1 MPLTES
7 TIELGLQEMP
17 TPDLNDV
24 AELQSAIERHLRYTL
39 VRPVQ
44 AIRRQDLFP
53 AVALAVRDR
62 IVDGM
67 AETEARYERHDAK
80 RLYYLSMEFLMGR
93 ALGNNLVNLGLLETC
108 RAALEAM
115 GFDLEEIRDQERDA
129 ALGNGGLGRLA
140 ACYLDSLASL
150 GMPGYGYGIHYEYGL
165 FRQAIRAGRQH
176 ELPDVWHAHDSP
188 WLIER
193 PEQSCLVPVYGQIEH
208 GIDRRG
214 AYHPKW
220 VGWKLIVG
228 VPYDM
233 PIVGYGGHTV
243 NVLRLY
249 SARAS
254 DEFDIHIFNQGD
266 YIRAVEEKIRTE
278 TISKVLYP
286 SDSCEEGKELRLLQ
300 EYFFVACAVRDMVR
314 RYLRRHDTFDAFP
327 EQVAVQMNDTHPAL
341 AVAELMRILVD
352 EHGLGWDPAWEIT
365 TRTLA
370 YTNHTLLPEALEHW
384 PIDLLERLLP
394 RHLQIIYEI
403 NQRFLDQVRSTW
415 HNDTQCLRRMS
426 IIDENGRRQVRMANL
441 AIVGSHTVNGV
452 SALHTELVKNTLVPD
467 FYALWP
473 ERFQN
478 KTNGVTQR
486 RWLLKANPDLAALV
500 TEIVGDGWITDLE
513 KIRGIEPLA
522 GDPALQERFCAIK
535 QANKERLARVIHET
549 AMVRVD
555 PSSLF
560 DVQAKRIHEYK
571 RQLLMAMGIIHTYL
585 AAIEDGVH
593 PPVPRTYVFAGK
605 AAPGYWAAK
614 EIIRLIHDIARTV
627 NRDARVRDSM
637 RVAFVPDYR
646 VSLAERIIPA
656 ADLSEQIS
664 TAGREASGTGN
675 MKFALNG
682 ALTVGTLDGA
692 NIEIREEV
700 GADNIFIFGLRA
712 EQIAE
717 MRAASLYNPRE
728 LYERDENVQRVID
741 AIASGRFCPL
751 EPSRYNALVD
761 SLIGRD
767 EYFHLADLSAYVAV
781 QADVAREYRDAPSWT
796 RKAILNVAR
805 IGKFSSDRAVREYAR
820 EIWNLRSYA
829 PEPESAETSSAP
841 PAAESTH
848 EDTAPVG

>member
-1 MPLTES
+1 MPV
-7 TIELGLQEMP
+7 P
-17 TPDLNDV
+17 PLNDIV
-24 AELQSAIERHLRYTL
+24 ELQAAIERHLRYTL
-39 VRPVQ
+39 VRLPNAV
-44 AIRRQDLFP
+44 RKRDLFP
-53 AVALAVRDR
+53 AVALAIRDR
-62 IVDGM
+62 IVDQM
-67 AETEARYERHDAK
+67 AETEARYDRHDAK

-93 ALGNNLVNLGLLETC
+93 ALGNNLVNMNLLETC
-108 RAALEAM
+108 REALWSI
-115 GFDLEEIRDQERDA
+115 GVDLEEIRDQERDA

-140 ACYLDSLASL
+140 ACYLDSLATL

-165 FRQAIRAGRQH
+165 FHQAIRAGRQH

-193 PEQSCLVPVYGQIEH
+193 PEQSCVVPVYGRIEH
-208 GIDRRG
+208 GVDRRG

-220 VGWKLIVG
+220 VAWKLIVG

-314 RYLRRHDTFDAFP
+314 RYLRRHDTFDSFP
-327 EQVAVQMNDTHPAL
+327 DQVAVQLNDTHPAL
-341 AVAELMRILVD
+341 AVAELMRMLVD
-352 EHGLGWDPAWEIT
+352 EHGLGWDRAWEIT
-365 TRTLA
+365 TATLA
-370 YTNHTLLPEALEHW
+370 YTNHTLLPEALENW
-384 PIDLLERLLP
+384 SVELLERLLP

-403 NQRFLDQVRSTW
+403 NHRFLETVRQRW
-415 HNDTQCLRRMS
+415 GDDGQCLRRMS
-426 IIDENGRRQVRMANL
+426 IIEENGRRQVRMANL
-441 AIVGSHTVNGV
+441 AIVGSHAVNGV
-452 SALHTELVKNTLVPD
+452 SALHSELVKTSLVPD

-473 ERFQN
+473 ERFHN

-486 RWLLKANPDLAALV
+486 RWLLKANPELAALA
-500 TEIVGDGWITDLE
+500 TEVVGDGWVTDLGQL
-513 KIRGIEPLA
+513 RGIEA
-522 GDPALQERFCAIK
+522 SAEDPAFQERFRRIK
-535 QANKERLARVIHET
+535 RANKERLAKVIRDATSVE
-549 AMVRVD
+549 VD
-555 PSSLF
+555 PDSLY

-571 RQLLMAMGIIHTYL
+571 RQLLMAMGVAHAYL
-585 AAIEDGVH
+585 TMVEDGREPQVS
-593 PPVPRTYVFAGK
+593 RTYVFAGK

-614 EIIRLIHDIARTV
+614 EIIHLIHDIARTV
-627 NRDARVRDSM
+627 NRDARVRGRL

-692 NIEIREEV
+692 NIEIGEEV
-700 GADNIFIFGLRA
+700 GWENIFIFGLRA

-717 MRAASLYNPRE
+717 MRANDSYDPLE
-728 LYERDENVQRVID
+728 LYERDQTVQRIVD
-741 AIASGRFCPL
+741 ALASGRFSPL
-751 EPSRYNALVD
+751 EPARYTWLVD
-761 SLIGRD
+761 ALLGRD
-767 EYFHLADLSAYVAV
+767 EYFHLADLAAYVDV
-781 QADVAREYRDAPSWT
+781 QARVSAEYVDAHRWT
-796 RKAILNVAR
+796 AKAIRNVAR

-820 EIWNLRSYA
+820 DIWGLRSYA
-829 PEPESAETSSAP
+829 AADEEKGQPGFAADEGGAAP
-841 PAAESTH
+841 A
-848 EDTAPVG
+848 

>member
-1 MPLTES
+1 MPVPAPND
-7 TIELGLQEMP
+7 IVDLQ
-17 TPDLNDV
+17 
-24 AELQSAIERHLRYTL
+24 AAIERHLRYTL
-39 VRPVQ
+39 VRKPNAV
-44 AIRRQDLFP
+44 RKRDLFP
-53 AVALAVRDR
+53 AVALAIRDR
-62 IVDGM
+62 IVDRM
-67 AETEARYERHDAK
+67 HETEARYERYDAK

-93 ALGNNLVNLGLLETC
+93 ALGNNLVNLDLLETC
-108 RAALEAM
+108 REALWAI
-115 GFDLEEIRDQERDA
+115 GVDIEEIRDQERDA

-140 ACYLDSLASL
+140 ACYLDSLATL

-165 FRQAIRAGRQH
+165 FHQAIRAGRQY

-193 PEQSCLVPVYGQIEH
+193 PEQSCIVPVYGRIEH
-208 GIDRRG
+208 ASDRRG

-220 VGWKLIVG
+220 VDWKLIVG

-233 PIVGYGGHTV
+233 PIVGYGGQTV

-249 SARAS
+249 SAYAS

-314 RYLRRHDTFDAFP
+314 RYLGRHDTFDAFP
-327 EQVAVQMNDTHPAL
+327 DQIAVQLNDTHPAL
-341 AVAELMRILVD
+341 AVAELMRMLVD
-352 EHGLGWDPAWEIT
+352 EHGLGWERAWEIT
-365 TRTLA
+365 TATLA

-394 RHLQIIYEI
+394 RHLQIIFEI
-403 NQRFLDQVRSTW
+403 NRRFLETVRKRW
-415 HNDTQCLRRMS
+415 ADDGQCLRRMS
-426 IIDENGRRQVRMANL
+426 IIEENGRRQVRMANL
-441 AIVGSHTVNGV
+441 AIVGSHAVNGV
-452 SALHTELVKNTLVPD
+452 SALHTELVKSTLVPD

-486 RWLLKANPDLAALV
+486 RWLLKANPELAALV
-500 TEIVGDGWITDLE
+500 TEVVGDRWITDLE
-513 KIRGIEPLA
+513 QLRSVEA
-522 GDPALQERFCAIK
+522 RAEDPAFQERYRRIK
-535 QANKERLARVIHET
+535 RTNKERLARVIQKT
-549 AMVRVD
+549 ANVQVD
-555 PSSLF
+555 PDSLF

-571 RQLLMAMGIIHTYL
+571 RQLLMAMGIAHTYL
-585 AAIEDGVH
+585 TAVEDGCE
-593 PPVPRTYVFAGK
+593 PAVPRTFVFAGK

-627 NRDARVRDSM
+627 NRDGRLRDRL

-656 ADLSEQIS
+656 ADVSEQIS

-692 NIEIREEV
+692 NIEIAEEV
-700 GADNIFIFGLRA
+700 GWENIFIFGLRA

-717 MRAASLYNPRE
+717 SRANDSYDPRA
-728 LYERDENVQRVID
+728 LYERDDKVQRVVD

-751 EPSRYNALVD
+751 DPTRYKWLVD
-761 SLIGRD
+761 SLLGRD
-767 EYFHLADLSAYVAV
+767 EYFNLADLGAYVDV
-781 QADVAREYRDAPSWT
+781 QARVSAEYLDPGLWT
-796 RKAILNVAR
+796 AKAIRNVAR

-820 EIWNLRSYA
+820 DIWGLRSYTSLDEEA
-829 PEPESAETSSAP
+829 GLSADGASR
-841 PAAESTH
+841 AEVR
-848 EDTAPVG
+848 AG